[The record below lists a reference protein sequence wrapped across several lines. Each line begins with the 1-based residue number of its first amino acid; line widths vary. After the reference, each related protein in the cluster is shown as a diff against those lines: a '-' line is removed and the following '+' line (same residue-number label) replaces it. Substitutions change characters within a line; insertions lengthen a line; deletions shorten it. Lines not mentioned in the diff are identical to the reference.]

1 VEHVF
6 DEDGAVAAARGGDR
20 EAFCALVERYQEVAL
35 RAAYLVVRD
44 AASAE
49 DVVQEG
55 FVRAH
60 GALASFREGQPFRP
74 WLLRIV
80 TNLALNDVRARGR
93 RQGLLARFGR
103 LRQEPEP
110 APEGAVVVGEQQAL
124 LWRAI
129 NELPADDRLILYLRY
144 FLELPERE
152 IAEAVGKPAGT
163 VKSRLHRAGGRLR
176 AVIEQRYPSLRPEAT
191 RAGGDGH
198 A

>member
-1 VEHVF
+1 MENAF
-6 DEDGAVAAARGGDR
+6 DEDGAVAAARKGDR
-20 EAFCALVERYQEVAL
+20 EAFRALVERYQEVAF

-44 AASAE
+44 AAAAE
-49 DVVQEG
+49 DVAQEG
-55 FVRAH
+55 FVRAY
-60 GALASFREGQPFRP
+60 GALSSFHEGQPFRP

-80 TNLALNDVRARGR
+80 TNLALNDVRARAR

-103 LRQEPEP
+103 LRQDPEP

-129 NELPADDRLILYLRY
+129 NELPADDRVILYLRY

-152 IAEAVGKPAGT
+152 IAAAVGKPAGT

-176 AVIEQRYPSLRPEAT
+176 AVIDQRYPSLRPGAT
-191 RAGGDGH
+191 PAEGDGH

>member
-1 VEHVF
+1 VENAF
-6 DEDGAVAAARGGDR
+6 DEDGAVAAARKGDR
-20 EAFCALVERYQEVAL
+20 EAFCALVERYQEVAF

-44 AASAE
+44 AAAAE
-49 DVVQEG
+49 DVTQEG
-55 FVRAH
+55 FVRAY
-60 GALASFREGQPFRP
+60 GALSSFREGQPFRP

-80 TNLALNDVRARGR
+80 TNLALNDLRARGR

-103 LRQEPEP
+103 LRQDPEP

-129 NELPADDRLILYLRY
+129 NELPADDRVILYLRY

-152 IAEAVGKPAGT
+152 IAVAVGKPAGT

-176 AVIEQRYPSLRPEAT
+176 AVIDQRYPSLRPEAT
-191 RAGGDGH
+191 PAGGDGH